1 MRFFLLFLS
10 SIIVSGCV
18 APKKIEELKAL
29 HADRISLLENGLSLR
44 QDSIVKLNS
53 YLDRALGGNELL
65 LTAQSK
71 LEDKLVAQKDQI
83 DALSGNLS
91 STSSRMSNELA
102 KTRKELEA
110 SMLKYDTLLMDQR
123 DIVETFQRGVV
134 NAQTVLTNAL
144 EANIPDNVYS
154 IAVSAGEV
162 SLSVQEDLLF
172 KDRKTDKLNEEAAIV
187 LRAVLDALQSDPLLK
202 LTIIGHTDNQPNPR
216 RGVDNWEYG
225 ALRAIFLAEEL
236 AQTYYL
242 SPNRVVAASHG
253 EFRPAKSNATPEGQ
267 LANRR
272 VDFVLRNNVGNL
284 LRNLGK
290 LGGE

>member
-172 KDRKTDKLNEEAAIV
+172 KDRKTDKLNEPQPQQSGCRQPRRVQARQIKRHPR
-187 LRAVLDALQSDPLLK
+187 RAV
-202 LTIIGHTDNQPNPR
+202 GQPTGR
-216 RGVDNWEYG
+216 
-225 ALRAIFLAEEL
+225 LCTAE
-236 AQTYYL
+236 QC
-242 SPNRVVAASHG
+242 G
-253 EFRPAKSNATPEGQ
+253 EFAP
-267 LANRR
+267 
-272 VDFVLRNNVGNL
+272 
-284 LRNLGK
+284 
-290 LGGE
+290 

>member
-10 SIIVSGCV
+10 SIILSGCI
-18 APKKIEELKAL
+18 APKKVDALKAL
-29 HADRISLLENGLSLR
+29 HDDRIALLENGLSLR

-53 YLDRALGGNELL
+53 SLDRALGGNELL

-83 DALSGNLS
+83 DALSGNLN
-91 STSSRMSNELA
+91 STSSRMSNELS
-102 KTRKELEA
+102 KLRKELETEG
-110 SMLKYDTLLMDQR
+110 LKYDTLLLNQQN
-123 DIVETFQRGVV
+123 IVETFQRGVV
-134 NAQTVLTNAL
+134 NAETVLMNAL
-144 EANIPDNVYS
+144 EANIPDNTYRIS
-154 IAVSAGEV
+154 VSAGEV

-172 KDRKTDKLNEEAAIV
+172 ENRKTDNLNDEAAIV

-202 LTIIGHTDNQPNPR
+202 LTIIGHTDNEPNPR

-236 AQTYYL
+236 TDTYYL
-242 SPNRVVAASHG
+242 GPNRVVAASHG
-253 EFRPAKSNATPEGQ
+253 EFSPAKSNATPEGQ

-290 LGGE
+290 LGRE